1 MTFAVQLLRIMS
13 WRHTSLKTQD
23 FLRLCGQ
30 HMIITWFEQQY
41 YACESYH
48 SHLRN
53 TYTAAHP
60 NIFVYVTG
68 RQQIQ
73 NDVYIIDFVLLVRTP
88 YCSTKHDIE
97 KRLFVQKY
105 NNLYHAQSITRLEYL
120 RHVSYKFLPVD
131 LQVFMWALDW
141 YKPMCVAVY
150 QFLALCHNIICR
162 FWNVRFLRF
171 WYCFS
176 RLWYLAV
183 LMLSAVVL

>member
-1 MTFAVQLLRIMS
+1 MDIAPNDIRCTTFADYVLTTYITKDSRFPPTL
-13 WRHTSLKTQD
+13 WATD
-23 FLRLCGQ
+23 DYY
-30 HMIITWFEQQY
+30 MIRTTN
-41 YACESYH
+41 ACESYH

-131 LQVFMWALDW
+131 L
-141 YKPMCVAVY
+141 
-150 QFLALCHNIICR
+150 
-162 FWNVRFLRF
+162 
-171 WYCFS
+171 
-176 RLWYLAV
+176 
-183 LMLSAVVL
+183 